1 MSRIPRPARTLPA
14 PAAAG
19 VAIALGV
26 ALTFALDTA
35 LLWWA
40 ALIIGVVVAFGFVA
54 WSGPMVPRER
64 RAGADGAREE
74 GTVLHN
80 TLVVPTALVL
90 SVAAGLL
97 TAWFLDLSLIEPVAA
112 ALGALV
118 GSAAAFWLFHRLSAM
133 LALSFAAVLA
143 AGVIATA
150 VTAAVLFFSGIPP
163 LATFQRMLEYGTRP
177 DSLVRIVNDG
187 TTYYLAA
194 VAVAIGFKMKLFN
207 IGVDGQYR
215 LAALL
220 SAAVG
225 GYIMLP
231 PVLSQI
237 VIVITAV
244 AVGGVWAGIAG
255 YLKVTRGVSEVIST
269 IMLNSIATG
278 VTAYLLST
286 DRLAVEISTNNIGT
300 PPMPESS
307 WVPGIPAGFLGSDET
322 IFGFVFLAVAVGI
335 GYWVMLN
342 RTRFG
347 FELRAT
353 GQSQTAAEASG
364 VNVKKMVFLSMLF
377 SGMVA
382 GLVGLPQLLGSS
394 HHYALDFPTGIG
406 FIGIAIALLGRNH
419 PVGIVF
425 AALFWAFL
433 NQASGILPFDGIP
446 QEIAVI
452 SQATIVLTV
461 VVVYEVVHRWGR
473 RYQQQQIG
481 RQLGTTAESP
491 APETVKVSA
500 DETSPAPADG
510 STDAGTASEPE
521 DRRGG
526 EAK

>member
-1 MSRIPRPARTLPA
+1 MTDANRPARNLPG
-14 PAAAG
+14 PAAL
-19 VAIALGV
+19 AIAAVLGTAV
-26 ALTFALDTA
+26 TFVVDMG

-40 ALIIGVVVAFGFVA
+40 ALIIGVVVAFAFV
-54 WSGPMVPRER
+54 GLTRNMVPEEFRS
-64 RAGADGAREE
+64 GADGTREE
-74 GTVLHN
+74 GTALHN
-80 TLVVPTALVL
+80 TLVVPIALVL
-90 SVAAGLL
+90 SVAGGLL
-97 TAWFLDLSLIEPVAA
+97 SAWLLDLQLIEPVAA
-112 ALGALV
+112 ALGGLI
-118 GSAAAFWLFHRLSAM
+118 GSALAFVLFHRLGAM
-133 LALSFAAVLA
+133 LALSFAAVMV

-163 LATFQRMLEYGTRP
+163 TATFARMLEYGTRP
-177 DSLVRIVNDG
+177 DSMVQIINDS

-220 SAAVG
+220 AAAVG
-225 GYIMLP
+225 GYLIMP
-231 PVLSQI
+231 PVISQI
-237 VIVITAV
+237 VVIVTAV
-244 AVGGVWAGIAG
+244 AVGGAWAGIAG
-255 YLKVTRGVSEVIST
+255 YLKVARGVSEVIST
-269 IMLNSIATG
+269 IMLNAIATG
-278 VTAYLLST
+278 ITAYLLST
-286 DRLAVEISTNNIGT
+286 DRLAVQISTNNIGT
-300 PPMPESS
+300 PPMEESS
-307 WVPGIPAGFLGSDET
+307 WVPGIPAGFLGSDQK
-322 IFGFVFLAVAVGI
+322 IFGLVFLAAAVGVA
-335 GYWVMLN
+335 YSVMLN

-353 GQSQTAAEASG
+353 GQSQSAAEASG

-394 HHYALDFPTGIG
+394 HYYALDFPTGIG

-425 AALFWAFL
+425 AALFWSFL
-433 NQASGILPFDGIP
+433 NQAAGILPFDAIP

-452 SQATIVLTV
+452 AQATIVLTV

-481 RQLGTTAESP
+481 RQLGGTVETT
-491 APETVKVSA
+491 
-500 DETSPAPADG
+500 G
-510 STDAGTASEPE
+510 
-521 DRRGG
+521 GG